1 MQGAIIALVLGSL
14 SMSLIMIPLNLYFTT
29 KFLNVPVEAVKAMI
43 LPAIL
48 PFNLLKAS
56 INSVVTFLV
65 YKPVGKIMR
74 VEFEK
79 VAENVR

>member
-1 MQGAIIALVLGSL
+1 
-14 SMSLIMIPLNLYFTT
+14 
-29 KFLNVPVEAVKAMI
+29 MI